1 MKFIVVGCGRMGST
15 LARTLVLREH
25 TVTVV
30 DQDPTTFAKLGPGF
44 RGKTVVGVGFDRDV
58 LIEAGIQKTDGLAAM
73 TPSDEMNVVAGR
85 MAQQIFRVPR
95 VVARVNDPRKA
106 EIYRRLGLQ
115 TVSPVVWGV
124 NRVAELLTYSQL
136 AVVQTLGGGQVDLV
150 EVEVSQLL
158 VGRKVADV
166 MVQGELHVV
175 AVTRGGR
182 TFLPTLGTIFEH
194 GDYLHLVMRATS
206 AERVKAVLGLG

>member
-95 VVARVNDPRKA
+95 VVARVYDPRKA

-136 AVVQTLGGGQVDLV
+136 AVVQTLGSGQVDLV
-150 EVEVSQLL
+150 EIEATELL

-175 AVTRGGR
+175 AITRGGR
-182 TFLPTLGTIFEH
+182 TFLPTLGTVFEH